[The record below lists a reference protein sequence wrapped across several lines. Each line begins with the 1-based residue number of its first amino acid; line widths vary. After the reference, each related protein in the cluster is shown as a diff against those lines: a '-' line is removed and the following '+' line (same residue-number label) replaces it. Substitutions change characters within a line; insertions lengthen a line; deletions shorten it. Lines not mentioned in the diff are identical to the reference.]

1 MDNSVVHLEKMLAS
15 LRPDPESNPTA
26 AFRTNARIRIL
37 NRIAKVPEPVRSP
50 TPLPFRAI
58 YALRLA
64 ILILFFAGGTVFAAQ
79 SSLPKDALF
88 PVKVLSERAAL
99 ALSPTQ
105 TIKTTVANVI
115 IGRRAKEIEET
126 KQDGNTEAVR
136 QTITEYKS
144 TVSEIRSNKEVDRNE
159 IEREVSK
166 HESLIRKLDDHESQD
181 DTKRLSPDPSPKPD
195 EDDKP
200 EESPLEEPLLE
211 LPSKKSL
218 DRKDSAL

>member
-1 MDNSVVHLEKMLAS
+1 MDNTTVDLEKMLES
-15 LRPDPESNPTA
+15 LRPDPGSNPTT

-37 NRIAKVPEPVRSP
+37 NRIAQTPEPLRSP
-50 TPLPFRAI
+50 APHPFRAI

-88 PVKVLSERAAL
+88 PVKVLSERVAL
-99 ALSPTQ
+99 TLSPTQ
-105 TIKTTVANVI
+105 TIKTTVANAI
-115 IGRRAKEIEET
+115 IGRRAMEIEAT
-126 KQDGNTEAVR
+126 KQDGNTEEVR
-136 QTITEYKS
+136 QTISQYES

-166 HESLIRKLDDHESQD
+166 HEPLIRKLDDH
-181 DTKRLSPDPSPKPD
+181 KSPDDNDRLPPNPSPKPD

-200 EESPLEEPLLE
+200 EASPLEVPLLE
-211 LPSKKSL
+211 RPTKESL
-218 DRKDSAL
+218 DRKDSGL